1 MIKSPDFMVGY
12 IEAPSELL
20 TDMKYFSISKYVAM
34 AGMIMRLGHKLF
46 LVLSIKFLSFMN

>member
-46 LVLSIKFLSFMN
+46 LVFSIKFLSFMN